1 MVQTW
6 TRDTLIQPGEPGNQ
20 EVVAML
26 HLKEGVGKQAKGVK
40 KHLQEREEQPQKNN
54 QKDVF
59 GNHCLWARF
68 VLVSYC
74 DCR

>member
-20 EVVAML
+20 EVVVML

-40 KHLQEREEQPQKNN
+40 KQPQKNN